1 MFWFFPSIVSC
12 TDVIKQY
19 ETNETNTIFKDFFKS
34 LKKNY
39 LKSFI
44 LSIIIAIMIVIFYNS
59 FNFFMTYANKGFI
72 YILGLLLI
80 IPFVISAAMILIH
93 IPLVMAYFKNLML
106 KEIVKL
112 SCIMAFKDILNNI
125 LIVLIVS
132 LLMSLNIALYFVMAI
147 GGISIPIYIAVKL
160 SFKKYIKIYRKVE
173 KEDE

>member
-1 MFWFFPSIVSC
+1 MYRCDKTI
-12 TDVIKQY
+12 

-80 IPFVISAAMILIH
+80 IPL
-93 IPLVMAYFKNLML
+93 
-106 KEIVKL
+106 
-112 SCIMAFKDILNNI
+112 
-125 LIVLIVS
+125 
-132 LLMSLNIALYFVMAI
+132 
-147 GGISIPIYIAVKL
+147 
-160 SFKKYIKIYRKVE
+160 
-173 KEDE
+173 